1 MAKPY
6 DNDQTK
12 KEQVREM
19 FDHIAPRYD
28 LLNHTLSMSID
39 RLWRRH
45 VVRIVRR
52 CCPRHVL
59 DVAPGTG
66 DLAIE
71 MARRIPGVRVLG
83 VDLSQR
89 MLETA
94 RR

>member
-52 CCPRHVL
+52 CRPRHGRMRERSVS
-59 DVAPGTG
+59 
-66 DLAIE
+66 E
-71 MARRIPGVRVLG
+71 ARAGAECSCCPPI
-83 VDLSQR
+83 
-89 MLETA
+89 
-94 RR
+94 